1 MSRITQAAI
10 VIIFGILGYLG
21 YKSHVTYKMVA
32 ENRSMLM
39 DSYQHLTDLEL
50 MMEGFVELAPMEME
64 AISRKVAK
72 EVSLGHFEQFA
83 ENLKKVGKYK
93 DWEVMVMSEQSG
105 KVCFAQS
112 SPVLQ
117 APKKNKRDAR
127 LFVTFRPSEK
137 ISNEIST
144 TAGYEFNINNT
155 VLATSGNNKFKFDI
169 KQQGFAWMTSNKKEK
184 IMVKIMK
191 KGSRIMV
198 AGYNQK
204 GSQTIDH
211 YSLLGFT
218 KAYNTAKKAC
228 S

>member
-1 MSRITQAAI
+1 MIKKTLLLS
-10 VIIFGILGYLG
+10 VIFLI
-21 YKSHVTYKMVA
+21 A
-32 ENRSMLM
+32 
-39 DSYQHLTDLEL
+39 
-50 MMEGFVELAPMEME
+50 
-64 AISRKVAK
+64 
-72 EVSLGHFEQFA
+72 SLSNTFA
-83 ENLKKVGKYK
+83 SNLKKVGKFK
-93 DWEVMVMSEQSG
+93 DWEVMVMSEASG

-112 SPVLQ
+112 IPVLQ

-127 LFVTFRPSEK
+127 LFVTFRPGEK

-144 TAGYEFNINNT
+144 TAGYNFNKKNS

-184 IMVKIMK
+184 VMVKIMK

-198 AGYNQK
+198 TGYNDK

-218 KAYNTAKKAC
+218 KAYSTAKKAC

>member
-1 MSRITQAAI
+1 MSIIKKIIIILPIFFLSFLTQSSADAI
-10 VIIFGILGYLG
+10 
-21 YKSHVTYKMVA
+21 
-32 ENRSMLM
+32 
-39 DSYQHLTDLEL
+39 
-50 MMEGFVELAPMEME
+50 
-64 AISRKVAK
+64 
-72 EVSLGHFEQFA
+72 
-83 ENLKKVGKYK
+83 KKIGKFK
-93 DWEVMVMSEQSG
+93 DWEAMVVTEATG

-112 SPVLQ
+112 SPILQ
-117 APKKNKRDAR
+117 APKSNKRDAK
-127 LFVTFRPSEK
+127 LFIAFRPSEK
-137 ISNEIST
+137 IINEVSV
-144 TAGYEFNINNT
+144 TAGYEFNKNNT

-198 AGYNQK
+198 TGYNEK

>member
-1 MSRITQAAI
+1 MPIIRKTLLLSLFFIFLSITKT
-10 VIIFGILGYLG
+10 LG
-21 YKSHVTYKMVA
+21 
-32 ENRSMLM
+32 E
-39 DSYQHLTDLEL
+39 D
-50 MMEGFVELAPMEME
+50 
-64 AISRKVAK
+64 
-72 EVSLGHFEQFA
+72 
-83 ENLKKVGKYK
+83 LKKIGKYK
-93 DWEVMVMSEQSG
+93 DWETMVLAETSG

-112 SPVLQ
+112 SPILQ
-117 APKKNKRDAR
+117 SPKTNKRDAR
-127 LFVTFRPSEK
+127 LFVTFRTGEK
-137 ISNEIST
+137 IANEIST
-144 TAGYEFNINNT
+144 TAGYEFNKNNS

-184 IMVKIMK
+184 IMVRVMK

-198 AGYNQK
+198 TGYNEK

>member
-1 MSRITQAAI
+1 MPIIRKTLLLSLFFIFFSITKT
-10 VIIFGILGYLG
+10 L
-21 YKSHVTYKMVA
+21 A
-32 ENRSMLM
+32 E
-39 DSYQHLTDLEL
+39 D
-50 MMEGFVELAPMEME
+50 
-64 AISRKVAK
+64 
-72 EVSLGHFEQFA
+72 
-83 ENLKKVGKYK
+83 LKKIGKYK
-93 DWEVMVMSEQSG
+93 DWETMVLAETSG

-112 SPVLQ
+112 SPILQ
-117 APKKNKRDAR
+117 SPKTNKRDAR
-127 LFVTFRPSEK
+127 LFVTFRPGEK
-137 ISNEIST
+137 ITNEIST
-144 TAGYEFNINNT
+144 TAGYEFNKNNS

-184 IMVKIMK
+184 IMVRVMK

-198 AGYNQK
+198 TGYNEK

>member
-1 MSRITQAAI
+1 MSIIKNIFI
-10 VIIFGILGYLG
+10 VTVIVF
-21 YKSHVTYKMVA
+21 
-32 ENRSMLM
+32 
-39 DSYQHLTDLEL
+39 LTLTTNT
-50 MMEGFVELAPMEME
+50 
-64 AISRKVAK
+64 
-72 EVSLGHFEQFA
+72 FA
-83 ENLKKVGKYK
+83 DDLKKIGKYK
-93 DWEVMVMSEQSG
+93 DWEVMVMSEASG

-117 APKKNKRDAR
+117 APKKNKREAR
-127 LFVTFRPSEK
+127 LFVTFRPGEK
-137 ISNEIST
+137 ISNEISA
-144 TAGYEFNINNT
+144 TAGYEFNKNNT

-169 KQQGFAWMTSNKKEK
+169 KQQGFAWMTSTKKEK
-184 IMVKIMK
+184 IMVKVMK

-198 AGYNQK
+198 SGYNEK